1 VLLGYL
7 VDKDLSVVDH
17 VDNSIT
23 VYVKDKNTKE
33 ENRMKIIFRISKVML
48 LIVGKVFD
56 YNVYMLQMMVLY

>member
-23 VYVKDKNTKE
+23 VYVKDKNIKE
-33 ENRMKIIFRISKVML
+33 ENRMKIIFRISRVML

>member
-1 VLLGYL
+1 MLLGYL